1 MAMSDALR
9 ELFEW
14 ITSTSFDFGGHSG
27 HSGHSVEKS
36 DFSRDR
42 DVLARGHSGH
52 STGPVVTAVTA
63 SEDALVTAKA
73 LKSLD
78 VTSVTAVT
86 AENDKGGNAARL
98 FVAESEQP
106 DEWGLSRYT

>member
-9 ELFEW
+9 ELSEW
-14 ITSTSFDFGGHSG
+14 ITSTSFDFSGHSG
-27 HSGHSVEKS
+27 HSGHNVEKS
-36 DFSRDR
+36 GFSRDR

-52 STGPVVTAVTA
+52 STAAVVTAVTA

-86 AENDKGGNAARL
+86 AENDKGGSAAGL
-98 FVAESEQP
+98 FAAASEPPTRP
-106 DEWGLSRYT
+106 D